1 MNDKDII
8 KALECCGNVITS
20 GCKGCPY
27 HIKHNASCVR
37 ELMLDALD
45 LIKRQQAEIEKL
57 TIQKNA
63 FGAGMKV
70 EARKNDDVRVE
81 AIREFAERLK
91 YKFRTWQ
98 DNSGNWILYIKMDCI
113 DNLVKEMLGKE
124 DEGK

>member
-1 MNDKDII
+1 MMNDKDII
-8 KALECCGNVITS
+8 KALRCCSEAVCGR
-20 GCKGCPY
+20 CPLRGE
-27 HIKHNASCVR
+27 NMCVSKVTGY
-37 ELMLDALD
+37 ALD

-70 EARKNDDVRVE
+70 EARKNDDVRAE
-81 AIREFAERLK
+81 AIKEFAERLK

-113 DNLVKEMLGKE
+113 DYLVKEMLGKE